1 MRLGFVSGGR
11 SQAFRT
17 SVLVAFAAFMTFQSY
32 LAVETWGLRSAPTIS
47 IVAITVAASLLLL
60 WVVLRWD

>member
-1 MRLGFVSGGR
+1 V
-11 SQAFRT
+11 FRT

-32 LAVETWGLRSAPTIS
+32 LAVETWGLRSVPTVS

-60 WVVLRWD
+60 WVVLRWN